1 MLKTFK
7 KLWQVVDISVDL
19 IVDLAR
25 AIQRELNETET
36 PSSPEKSSTESP
48 TS

>member
-19 IVDLAR
+19 IVDLAK

-36 PSSPEKSSTESP
+36 PSTSTEAP
-48 TS
+48 TNK